1 MLMWMLLMPKVI
13 RRILAS
19 LSEQYVSLLIKGE
32 MQFLDK
38 KLQLRT
44 IMAKKKN
51 NNKVQIIQSYKHVIV
66 LM

>member
-38 KLQLRT
+38 RVQLRT
-44 IMAKKKN
+44 MKN
-51 NNKVQIIQSYKHVIV
+51 NNKVQIIQNYKHVIV
-66 LM
+66 LAWF

>member
-38 KLQLRT
+38 RVQLRT
-44 IMAKKKN
+44 MKSWHWT
-51 NNKVQIIQSYKHVIV
+51 V
-66 LM
+66 